1 MIFHLCEACASVA
14 INVLLR
20 IVAST
25 DTEEAKS
32 SNLVTP
38 TINEQARAL

>member
-20 IVAST
+20 IAAT
-25 DTEEAKS
+25 ADTEEATS

-38 TINEQARAL
+38 TIK